1 MRASIKDQLNQKL
14 SKVIDEHPIKL
25 DKTALMRQIKGV
37 IDDAFTPSEATE
49 SKLVT
54 VLLSDL
60 RGFTSTAEKHSALQM
75 IELLNRYFQKM
86 SEIIFAYQGTIDKFM
101 GDAIMV
107 LFGAPDSHEDDL
119 ERALACA
126 ITMQLAMDEINAE
139 SKQHG
144 LPPLYMGI
152 GINTGQV
159 VAGNLGSSLH
169 SEYTVIGDQVNL
181 ASRVEAHSLRGQI
194 LISENSFQLA
204 KEFIEIGG
212 VNSVRVKGKEEA
224 VNMYELLATQR
235 PKPLKAPRSEVR
247 KSPRVAV
254 NAKLAFQKI
263 ASKSVLPEEYVGRII
278 DISYGGLFAISPVE
292 LEPHSDIKIS
302 MSLSLMGH
310 DTAEIY
316 AKVLRV
322 NPFKDHWECH
332 IEFTHIDDKAQ
343 SAIKDFVDH
352 EVERV

>member
-1 MRASIKDQLNQKL
+1 MRLTIKQQLNDKIGR
-14 SKVIDEHPIKL
+14 VIDQHPIKL
-25 DKTALMRQIKGV
+25 DKSSLKRQINGLLEE
-37 IDDAFTPSEATE
+37 AFTPQETTE
-49 SKLVT
+49 NKLVT

-60 RGFTSTAEKHSALQM
+60 RGFTSTAEKHSAFQM

-107 LFGAPDSHEDDL
+107 LFGAPESNEDDL

-126 ITMQLAMDEINAE
+126 IEMQQAMDAINAE
-139 SKQHG
+139 SKQYG

-169 SEYTVIGDQVNL
+169 SEYTVIGDEVNL

-194 LISENSFQLA
+194 LISENSYQLA
-204 KEFIEIGG
+204 KDFIEIGG
-212 VNSVRVKGKEEA
+212 VNSVRVKGKQES
-224 VNMYELLATQR
+224 VNMYELLATS
-235 PKPLKAPRSEVR
+235 KPQNLKAPLSEVR

-254 NAKLAFQKI
+254 NAKLAFKKI
-263 ASKSVLPEEYVGRII
+263 INKAIAPEEYVGRII
-278 DISYGGLFAISPVE
+278 DISYGGLFAVSPVE
-292 LEPHSDIKIS
+292 LEPHSDIKIA
-302 MSLSLMGH
+302 MSLSLMGQ

-332 IEFTHIDDKAQ
+332 IEFTHIDEHAQ
-343 SAIKDFVDH
+343 SAIKEFVDH